1 MNEVNVDNNDLNK
14 NIIIEQNSS
23 KEFYVLNSEDY
34 RKYSYSYTNPLYN
47 SRINYNDNPLLHR
60 KYIGQFILG
69 EKLGQ
74 GTFGVVVLGTHQLTG
89 EKVAVKILEKEK
101 IIQEADKTRIER
113 EIKILKNM
121 RHNNIV
127 HLYDVKE
134 TASSLYIIMEYV
146 QGKELFDYI
155 VDKKRLSEIE
165 ACNFYQ
171 QIISGIEYLGKIK
184 VVHRDI
190 KPENLLLDNKKK
202 IKIVD
207 FGLSNI
213 YPNNELLKTACG
225 SPCYAAPE
233 MINGELYKGLNADIW
248 SSGIVLYAMLCGYL
262 PFEDSDNEVLYK
274 KITSG
279 KFKIPKFLSENC
291 KDILHRILNVDPE
304 KRFNIKQIKKHPW
317 FNLINPRINMSE
329 GLLLSV
335 NIVPIDEKILD
346 DMVTQFKFEKD
357 KIRANLISN
366 NHNHTTTTY
375 YLLLAKK
382 IREGKKSIGDMRS
395 KEFLN
400 YITNPVNLLSTYG
413 YDLNMIIQIRNSVKN
428 KENIEKNIFDNF
440 KTHNGIIMNKTNK
453 YDKQISESKIF
464 FDKEKEV
471 IKSANNKKNNDNIII
486 EVNGDDNKNKAEKY
500 KKYNT
505 KNDSTKETLNYNK
518 DESNSNNIN
527 SNSNK
532 NNKILIID
540 KNTTGYENS
549 ITNEYT
555 KNSKLKNKF
564 KIKNKKKELLN
575 ITIKD
580 NSFNKERYKSIKTKR
595 TTTKNFE
602 KKKLYEKLNCIT
614 ITERNEHKR
623 KATINQKTIK
633 PYNDKKKLEEESII
647 NNDKEY
653 QKMKDLMKNIKI
665 KQIEN
670 IKEKKIKEKIDNSFA
685 ANKQNNQI
693 YYLLTNKVNHDGTK
707 NESISKN
714 MDKSMESE
722 MLYNNGLN
730 MTVNDGN
737 KLAAN
742 DFNVNQFKKNKNIIK
757 HLIIK
762 NNILKN
768 ENHDIKSKMFREI
781 SNKKRIINKKGFI
794 DTSISFENSR
804 GLTHDKYSSNGQN
817 ENKVLLTDKNTNE
830 LNHIN
835 NNKLKD
841 KDLKYL
847 KLKSKNKKF
856 GVLKIDE
863 DYMNKN
869 DDQIYSL
876 NLGNRKK
883 AVTKRNRFEK
893 VQNPFLNYTSL
904 NSKKN
909 NNNNNKIVNLPDDIS
924 SIKIKKEKTKKIEES
939 IKKISL
945 NKKHLLTLLNEP
957 KNYFN
962 LEQPININTNND
974 NLKTCN
980 NEKKSEDEKNL
991 KFYQTFINADN
1002 KQNLT
1007 LNNNIK
1013 KRFFKSNFKTIEN
1026 KDKSK
1031 IDNKEEYFEPFD
1043 LSSIFFNNID
1053 SIKENIIKAGE
1064 SKKWKYRV
1072 KKKGCVLSKNNEQID
1087 FNICNNCN
1095 IAIVKAIKKKGNIQK
1110 CKSIINLIISKID

>member
-464 FDKEKEV
+464 FDKDKEV
-471 IKSANNKKNNDNIII
+471 IKSANYKKNNDNIII

-518 DESNSNNIN
+518 DESKSNNIN

-693 YYLLTNKVNHDGTK
+693 YYLLTNKVNQDGTK

-768 ENHDIKSKMFREI
+768 ENRDIKSKIFREI

-909 NNNNNKIVNLPDDIS
+909 NNNNKIVNLPDDIS

-962 LEQPININTNND
+962 LEQPINTNTNND

-1026 KDKSK
+1026 NDKSK